1 MIRANLTNPS
11 FRPIPEKWRR
21 DAPFTDLRMESM
33 CLIFRDPGMRR
44 DDEERINQGLHR
56 FNCDQNI
63 LFLFAFIC
71 GHFHKQN

>member
-1 MIRANLTNPS
+1 
-11 FRPIPEKWRR
+11 
-21 DAPFTDLRMESM
+21 M
-33 CLIFRDPGMRR
+33 CLIFRDPGMHR

-71 GHFHKQN
+71 GHFHKQNQ